1 MIKLNEEYFQSPYYF
16 YLKDK
21 GDKISVYFAVENTIT
36 ESRKNDEVIVVDK
49 EVFNDIQ
56 KVINSILKSG
66 KKLSKKYVHNLLDS
80 KAKSKQ
86 QPDGEIGELV
96 NPDGSM
102 IGSSIPI

>member
-66 KKLSKKYVHNLLDS
+66 KNKGKPCNKPCIETEDGKKYSESFIKKN
-80 KAKSKQ
+80 
-86 QPDGEIGELV
+86 
-96 NPDGSM
+96 
-102 IGSSIPI
+102 

>member
-16 YLKDK
+16 YLKEK

-56 KVINSILKSG
+56 KVINSILKSD
-66 KKLSKKYVHNLLDS
+66 KINLLI
-80 KAKSKQ
+80 KK
-86 QPDGEIGELV
+86 
-96 NPDGSM
+96 
-102 IGSSIPI
+102 